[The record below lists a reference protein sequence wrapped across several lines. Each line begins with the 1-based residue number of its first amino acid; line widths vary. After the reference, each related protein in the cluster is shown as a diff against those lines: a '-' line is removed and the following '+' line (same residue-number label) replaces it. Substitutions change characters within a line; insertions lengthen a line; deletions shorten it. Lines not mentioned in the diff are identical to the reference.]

1 MIRKVRELPSGTV
14 TFLFTDI
21 EGSTRLLHEHGAG
34 YAELLAEHR
43 RVLRDAFAR
52 RGGVEVDTQGD
63 AFFVAFQRADDAVAA
78 ADEIQRAG
86 GTIRVRIGIH
96 TGKPTVTSEG
106 YVGIDVHRAAR
117 ICAAAHGGQVV
128 LSAMTHELLEG
139 NGVRDLG
146 MHRLKDLGVPEKLF
160 QLGEHEFPLLRSL
173 NATNLPTQ
181 PGPLVGRD
189 RELAD
194 LAELTRTER
203 VVTLIGPGGSGK
215 TRLAL
220 HAAAE
225 SVGAFADGVLWVPLA
240 AITDPEIVEPE
251 IGRTIGA
258 QNGLAEHIDE
268 KRMLLLLDNLEQLLP
283 DVASRLARLG
293 DRCPNLHLLLTAR
306 APLRI
311 SAEREYAVDP
321 LPETDAVALFG
332 QRAFVSEPEEAVHE
346 ICRRLDGL
354 PLAIELAAAR
364 TRVLSPDQ
372 LLERLGRALPV
383 LTGGRRDAPTRQQT
397 LRATIEWSYD
407 LLSAEERQLFARLA
421 VFAGSFTAESA
432 EAVCGASLEQVEALV
447 EHSLV
452 RRWETGRLG
461 MLETIRELALEKL
474 AESGEAD
481 VIRRRHADYLL
492 ALAQS
497 ANLSLKGIGQGPQ
510 RHDLVLPEQHNLR
523 AALDWTVES
532 DPELGLRLAVAL
544 ENFWVTQ
551 DSTEGVRR
559 FEALLDRAGDV
570 DLALRARAELDYGGC
585 ADWSGDY
592 ERAGPAYARSGESF
606 REAGDENGVAE
617 VTFRIGVLASRVGD
631 HERARRLWDE
641 SLATWQRLGDTIGEL
656 QALGN
661 LGWLE
666 LEEGDP
672 ERGRELVERSLA
684 MSRDVGWTWWE
695 AMQVGNLAERAL
707 QDGKTEEGERQ
718 AREFLALAR
727 TIEDRT
733 NTVFGLGLLAWA
745 AADRGDVERA
755 IALWAAV
762 EAEEAKGPLA
772 MWTSERDKYAAH
784 IPAADGQV
792 PKLTLAEAVAYA
804 LEDDV

>member
-1 MIRKVRELPSGTV
+1 MRDLPTGTV

-21 EGSTRLLHEHGAG
+21 EGSTRLLHEHGER

-43 RVLRDAFAR
+43 RILRNVFVLH
-52 RGGVEVDTQGD
+52 GGIEVDTQGD
-63 AFFVAFQRADDAVAA
+63 AFFVAFSQASNAA
-78 ADEIQRAG
+78 AAAEEIRKVDSPVK
-86 GTIRVRIGIH
+86 VRIGIH
-96 TGKPTVTSEG
+96 TGEPIVTAEG

-117 ICAAAHGGQVV
+117 ICAAAQGGQVV
-128 LSAMTHELLEG
+128 LSRRTAELLDG
-139 NGVRDLG
+139 TAVRDLG
-146 MHRLKDLGVPEKLF
+146 MHRLKDLGEPEKLF
-160 QLGEHEFPLLRSL
+160 QLGDGEFPPLRSL
-173 NATNLPTQ
+173 NATNLPAQ

-189 RELAD
+189 RELAE
-194 LAELTRTER
+194 LAELTRSER

-225 SVGAFADGVLWVPLA
+225 SVGAFDDGVLWVPLA
-240 AITDPEIVEPE
+240 AITDPEIVEAE

-258 QNGLAEHIDE
+258 QDGLADHIDE

-283 DVASRLARLG
+283 DVASRLASLG
-293 DRCPNLHLLLTAR
+293 DRCPNLHLLLTSR

-311 SAEREYAVDP
+311 AAEREYAVDP
-321 LPETDAVALFG
+321 LPEADAVALFR
-332 QRAFVSEPEEAVHE
+332 QRAFVSEPEDAVHE

-364 TRVLSPDQ
+364 TRVLTPDR
-372 LLERLGRALPV
+372 LLERLGLALPV
-383 LTGGRRDAPTRQQT
+383 LTGGRRDAPERQQT
-397 LRATIEWSYD
+397 LRATIEWSFD
-407 LLSAEERQLFARLA
+407 LLPAEERQLFARLA

-432 EAVCGASLEQVEALV
+432 EAVCGASLDRVEALV

-461 MLETIRELALEKL
+461 MLETIRELAFEKL
-474 AESGEAD
+474 EESGEAD
-481 VIRRRHADYLL
+481 VIRRRHAEFLL

-497 ANLSLKGIGQGPQ
+497 ANLSLKSLGHGPQ

-523 AALDWTVES
+523 AALDWTVDN
-532 DPELGLRLAVAL
+532 DPELGLRLAVAI

-570 DLALRARAELDYGGC
+570 DLALHARAMLDYGGC

-592 ERAGPAYARSGESF
+592 ERAGPAYARSRELF
-606 REAGDENGVAE
+606 REVGDENGVAE
-617 VTFRIGVLASRVGD
+617 ATFRIGVIASRVGD
-631 HERARRLWDE
+631 LGRARRLWED
-641 SLATWQRLGDTIGEL
+641 SLATWQRLGDTVGEL

-666 LEEGDP
+666 FEEGDR

-684 MSRDVGWTWWE
+684 MSREVGWTWWE
-695 AMQVGNLAERAL
+695 VAQLGNLAEHAL
-707 QDGKTEEGERQ
+707 KDGKTEEGERQ
-718 AREFLALAR
+718 AREYLALAR

-745 AADRGDVERA
+745 AADRADVKRA
-755 IALWAAV
+755 TTLWAAV
-762 EAEEAKGPLA
+762 EAEEAKAPLA

-784 IPAADGQV
+784 IPAAAGTV
-792 PKLTLAEAVAYA
+792 SELTLEEAVAYA
-804 LEDDV
+804 LSSVD